1 MFRGIESMVS
11 GGSHSGLGIRAI
23 GIFVFAMLAASP
35 AAAQVD
41 LAVDPVPA
49 CTAFDRT
56 QIIEWDVET
65 LAADSVPSALVV
77 DRENSRRSRVYFATK
92 TGDSARL
99 YRLTPGLNMK
109 KNSAEAKSWDLG
121 SFFTGGL
128 RLRPAGDGRLF
139 VNATLN
145 FTFEGGIVAL
155 DANANTRTTWMDRP
169 FLPQISDITVT
180 GGSSKDVFTAAP
192 EYTPLPTSPV
202 VLTGGVVQRL
212 RPGKPNTWKNPDG
225 TTTVPAEV
233 TRWQVGGLAGTC
245 DEGSGSPTAPC
256 IPGVTVDRHG
266 KVFVSEPEFVFKDG
280 RTGAIGEL
288 DTKLVACPTSVT
300 TKAGAVCSLV
310 RHWPLPSPKAGPRQ
324 LLLDDDGVVWVI
336 TTSGEIF
343 ALRIDRYSN
352 KGWVERHNPLPAGT
366 EYMYA
371 VAPDGAIGFT
381 DSNGEKVA
389 LLFPKNNAKPV
400 TPEPQ
405 YVLAEKGTIDGI
417 RKDVYPA
424 THPVTPVVAKADT
437 FIYTLTD
444 DGTYRETNIATG
456 KTDKMAPTGSNS
468 PTGMAVDIARKTGSF
483 YYGVG
488 FRAMGAISHRIGLL
502 VADIEPERE
511 MRHRRDDDDFD
522 HDGVDNGHDG
532 DDDDDDKQDIDDD
545 DDDNDCIP
553 DGMDHDKDNDGIHDD
568 DDSGDRETMKK
579 DSGSFAPG
587 QVLRYDME
595 TDANSLALVA
605 VVEATDITAPFVID
619 IVNPAGSVVLSVPSV
634 AGKAVATATPALSG
648 FYTIQV
654 RNTSLKSIAYKT
666 TIIGRSIWF

>member
-1 MFRGIESMVS
+1 MVG
-11 GGSHSGLGIRAI
+11 GGSHSGFGIRAI
-23 GIFVFAMLAASP
+23 AIFGFVMLAASP
-35 AAAQVD
+35 AAAQ
-41 LAVDPVPA
+41 LNLGLDPLPPMPA
-49 CTAFDRT
+49 CTAFDKT

-77 DRENSRRSRVYFATK
+77 DRQSSRRSRVYFATK

-99 YRLTPGLNMK
+99 YRLTPGLNTK
-109 KNSAEAKSWDLG
+109 KDAAEATSWDLG

-139 VNATLN
+139 VNALLN
-145 FTFEGGIVAL
+145 FTFEGGVVAL
-155 DANANTRTTWMDRP
+155 DAHSNTRTTWTDRP
-169 FLPQISDITVT
+169 PFTFQISDITVT

-192 EYTPLPTSPV
+192 EYNPLPTSTV

-245 DEGSGSPTAPC
+245 DEGSGSTTAPC

-280 RTGAIGEL
+280 RIGAIGEL
-288 DTKLVACPTSVT
+288 DTKLVSCPTSVT

-310 RHWPLPSPKAGPRQ
+310 RHWPLPSPQAGPRQ
-324 LLLDDDGVVWVI
+324 LLLDNDGVVWVI

-352 KGWVERHNPLPAGT
+352 KGWVERHNPLPGAGAG

-405 YVLAEKGTIDGI
+405 YVLAEKGTINGI
-417 RKDVYPA
+417 RTDVYPS
-424 THPVTPVVAKADT
+424 THPVTPIVAKADT

-444 DGTYRETNIATG
+444 DGTYRETNITTG
-456 KTDKMAPTGSNS
+456 KTDKMMPTGSSS
-468 PTGMAVDIARKTGSF
+468 PTGMATDIARKTGSF

-488 FRAMGAISHRIGLL
+488 FRGFGTLVSHRIGLL

-511 MRHRRDDDDFD
+511 MRERRDDDDYD
-522 HDGVDNGHDG
+522 RDGKDNRH
-532 DDDDDDKQDIDDD
+532 DDDDDDDGKHDNDDD
-545 DDDNDCIP
+545 DDDEDCIP
-553 DGMDHDKDNDGIHDD
+553 DSMDHDKDNDGIHDD
-568 DDSGDRETMKK
+568 DDTDDRETMKK

-587 QVLRYDME
+587 QALRYDVE

-619 IVNPAGSVVLSVPSV
+619 IVNPAGSVVLSVPSL
-634 AGKAVATATPALSG
+634 AGKAVAMATPALPG